1 MNAASR
7 FRHDRN
13 MTTPTPSL
21 PAEPGLM
28 TAALLQAFAAL
39 LWIAQAWLLAQSI
52 QHLAGTDPSLA
63 GILPATILFVA
74 IGLLRSL
81 LDAAGSRLA
90 FRTARLVLTRLR
102 QSALDAL
109 AARDPLDPAFPP
121 SGAVASLLAEQ
132 AEGITPYLQ
141 RYVPVRWRLMLVP
154 PAILLAVGWFSWLA
168 ALILLVAAPLIPL
181 FMALIGIRARKASED
196 QLAAL
201 GDMTGLLMDRLR
213 GLPAIRALSATDAV
227 ADRLSEL
234 AVSVK
239 HRTMA
244 VLRIA
249 FLSSAVLELFSALGV
264 ALVAVYIG
272 FHLLGQVGFGAWDGR
287 LELGQGLFILLL
299 APAFFEPLRDLAAV
313 WHDRASGEAAM
324 RSLTDLAGPGRNNAA
339 PPAGRQPGAGPD
351 RPTNGLAVAL
361 CGVGYAYPD
370 AGGPVLR
377 GFDLS
382 VQPGEKIAL
391 FGPSGCGKS
400 TLLALIAGLLQPA
413 AGSVRIAG
421 TPGWIG
427 HRPYMLNASLAGNTI
442 LGRPG
447 LTAGPVLAGL
457 LPGQDPARRVGEN
470 GAGLSGGET
479 LRLALA
485 RAIADPGTSLILA
498 DEPTAHLD
506 RETAAGVTDLLLLAA
521 RGRTLLVATHD
532 PLLARRMDRVV
543 EIAP

>member
-1 MNAASR
+1 
-7 FRHDRN
+7 
-13 MTTPTPSL
+13 MTSPTATL
-21 PAEPGLM
+21 PAEPGLR
-28 TAALLQAFAAL
+28 TAALLQASAAL

-52 QHLAGTDPSLA
+52 QHLAGTNPSLVD
-63 GILPATILFVA
+63 ILPATALFVA
-74 IGLLRSL
+74 IGLLRIM
-81 LDAAGSRLA
+81 LDAAGNRMA
-90 FRTARLVLTRLR
+90 FVTARRMLTRLR
-102 QSALDAL
+102 RSALDAL

-121 SGAVASLLAEQ
+121 SGAAASLLAEQ

-141 RYVPVRWRLMLVP
+141 RYIPVRWRLMLVP
-154 PAILLAVGWFSWLA
+154 PAILLAVGWFSWVA

-181 FMALIGIRARKASED
+181 FMALIGIRAGKASQD

-227 ADRLSEL
+227 AERLSEL
-234 AVSVK
+234 AVGVK
-239 HRTMA
+239 RRTMA

-264 ALVAVYIG
+264 ALVAIYVG
-272 FHLLGQVGFGAWDGR
+272 FHLLGQVGFGAWSGR
-287 LELGQGLFILLL
+287 LDLGQGLFILLL

-313 WHDRASGEAAM
+313 WHDRASGEAAL
-324 RSLTDLAGPGRNNAA
+324 RALSTLADTGQSTCTPSTERKGP
-339 PPAGRQPGAGPD
+339 PD
-351 RPTNGLAVAL
+351 DGLAVAL
-361 CGVGYAYPD
+361 SGVGYSYPD
-370 AGGPVLR
+370 AASPVFE

-382 VQPGEKIAL
+382 VRPGETIAL

-400 TLLALIAGLLQPA
+400 TLLALIAGLLRPA
-413 AGSVRIAG
+413 TGSVRIAG
-421 TPGWIG
+421 TPGWVG
-427 HRPYMLNASLAGNTI
+427 HRPYMLNASLAGNAT

-447 LTAGPVLAGL
+447 LAAGPVLADL

-470 GAGLSGGET
+470 GAGLSGGEA

-485 RAIADPGTSLILA
+485 RAIADPAASLILA

-506 RETAAGVTDLLLLAA
+506 RDTAAAVTDLLLRAA

-543 EIAP
+543 EITP